1 MQIFAIAQIQKIHN
15 DVFGCNATERDILK
29 YLKDAE
35 ETLLLCREQITP
47 ANIEELIL
55 FWLNEQKKEAQAEWR
70 EYTRLMLDDA

>member
-1 MQIFAIAQIQKIHN
+1 MEKLTITQVQKIHN
-15 DVFGCNATERDILK
+15 DVFGCDATERDILK

-35 ETLLLCREQITP
+35 ETLLLCKEQITLES
-47 ANIEELIL
+47 IKELIL